1 MKKIKIDS
9 KTALK
14 VGSTVIGIA
23 GLLIG
28 NLVSK
33 NERDEMKE
41 ELKQEL
47 LDEISKEK

>member
-1 MKKIKIDS
+1 MKKFNIDS

-23 GLLIG
+23 GLLIS
-28 NLVSK
+28 NLVDK
-33 NERDEMKE
+33 NNRNDMKE
-41 ELKQEL
+41 ELKKEL